1 MAGELRLTRLLLGLG
16 LREFSMH
23 PANVPAVKQR
33 VLQTDLRE
41 AEALARRILN
51 TTEPDRAAA
60 LLERLNA

>member
-1 MAGELRLTRLLLGLG
+1 
-16 LREFSMH
+16 
-23 PANVPAVKQR
+23 
-33 VLQTDLRE
+33 LQTDLRE